1 MSDTQPARAS
11 EQDRRRQR
19 RTVSMRGY
27 ILRDGGIS
35 HLVELVDLN
44 YGGCG
49 IRTPVALEPGEILKI
64 TVVDRGS
71 IPAQVRWCKS
81 GRAGLDFA
89 PVESERETVE
99 RNADRT
105 PVDIE
110 AILRSR
116 GRPSYRVRV
125 LDLSPTGCQV
135 EFVERPRESDR
146 MSVKFDFLEAI
157 DSEVLWVERS
167 TAGLRFENPIHPA
180 VFSLLMERLATG

>member
-1 MSDTQPARAS
+1 MSDSEPARGSAR
-11 EQDRRRQR
+11 DRRRER
-19 RTVSMRGY
+19 RPVSMRGY
-27 ILRDGGIS
+27 ILRQGGVS
-35 HLVELVDLN
+35 HMVEVADLN

-49 IRTPVALEPGEILKI
+49 IRTPVALEPGEIVKM

-71 IPAQVRWCKS
+71 IPAQVRWCKA
-81 GRAGLDFA
+81 GRAGLDFS

-99 RNADRT
+99 RNAERT

-135 EFVERPRESDR
+135 EFVERPRERDR
-146 MSVKFDFLEAI
+146 LSVKLDFLEAI

-180 VFSLLMERLATG
+180 VFSLLMERLASG